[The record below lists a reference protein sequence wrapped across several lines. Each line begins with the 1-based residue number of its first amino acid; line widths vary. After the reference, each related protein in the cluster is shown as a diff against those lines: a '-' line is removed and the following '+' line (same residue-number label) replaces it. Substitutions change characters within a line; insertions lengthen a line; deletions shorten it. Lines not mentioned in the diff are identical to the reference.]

1 MTIFRR
7 GRPHALISSSVY
19 LSDVLLASL
28 GVSRFLDDR
37 LGVTL
42 KRCRHGKLA
51 LMKKIDASEGRVI
64 SRRRTEKWSSLHQ
77 SEQSKTSIH
86 VLITIAIYT
95 YKTYKTYLSITAP
108 LSFVLVNFFFSLYFF
123 QFVIFRAW
131 IFFFFFFFFFC
142 FFIFLFC
149 RLCNSMIQYFPVVC

>member
-108 LSFVLVNFFFSLYFF
+108 LSFGLVNFFFLCLSLYFF

-131 IFFFFFFFFFC
+131 ILYFFC
-142 FFIFLFC
+142 FFAFLFFF
-149 RLCNSMIQYFPVVC
+149 SVVFVIQ